1 MTIFRHSTLQ
11 LEVLPKTW
19 LRALAHVKDPLCR
32 SLMSR
37 RLQLALT
44 IFSSCTL
51 CRRRKVRCNR
61 ETPCSNCM
69 RSKTGSCVYETQSS
83 LDQRLDK
90 RALSCIQPQHDVPG
104 PIVGSTMPSRVSTTS
119 SSSSTEHPTD
129 GSNYAAFELEAMRT
143 RITELEDKLSRA
155 SSVTTNSPFSDA
167 ASTPA
172 STHSVRTFSCLAT
185 TVDVLEDTRSPN
197 GASISRSVAHKN
209 RVFGQSHW
217 MNGFVMVQTPCFRS
231 KRTQLLTMC
240 VVSSNA

>member
-1 MTIFRHSTLQ
+1 
-11 LEVLPKTW
+11 
-19 LRALAHVKDPLCR
+19 
-32 SLMSR
+32 
-37 RLQLALT
+37 
-44 IFSSCTL
+44 
-51 CRRRKVRCNR
+51 
-61 ETPCSNCM
+61 M
-69 RSKTGSCVYETQSS
+69 RSKTGTCVYETQIS

-90 RALSCIQPQHDVPG
+90 RALACIQPQRDVPG
-104 PIVGSTMPSRVSTTS
+104 PIIGSTMPSRVSTTS

-129 GSNYAAFELEAMRT
+129 SSNYAAFELEAMRT

-155 SSVTTNSPFSDA
+155 SSVSNSPFSDA

-172 STHSVRTFSCLAT
+172 STHSVRTVSCLAT
-185 TVDVLEDTRSPN
+185 TVDVLEDTRSSN

-231 KRTQLLTMC
+231 KRARLLTIC